1 MLAAEQERSLSWVF
15 PEATLDELARKL
27 PTRTED
33 LKDIFGL
40 GGRRIQAFGDRIVE
54 TIRAELTGGAAPAPS
69 APAALFDE
77 AVPPAP
83 NTDLSEA
90 LRELR
95 RELMKETGYS
105 AYVVFTNA
113 TLEALAARQP
123 RTLAELTEVPGLGDK
138 RIETYGARILDAIDT
153 VLDG

>member
-1 MLAAEQERSLSWVF
+1 M
-15 PEATLDELARKL
+15 
-27 PTRTED
+27 
-33 LKDIFGL
+33 FGL
-40 GGRRIQAFGDRIVE
+40 GGQRIQVFGDRILA
-54 TIRAELTGGAAPAPS
+54 TIRAELTGGAPSPAPS

-83 NTDLSEA
+83 DADLSEA

-105 AYVVFTNA
+105 AFVVFTNA

-123 RTLAELTEVPGLGDK
+123 RTLAELAEVPGLGEK
-138 RIETYGARILDAIDT
+138 RIEAYGARILDAINT
-153 VLDG
+153 MLDG